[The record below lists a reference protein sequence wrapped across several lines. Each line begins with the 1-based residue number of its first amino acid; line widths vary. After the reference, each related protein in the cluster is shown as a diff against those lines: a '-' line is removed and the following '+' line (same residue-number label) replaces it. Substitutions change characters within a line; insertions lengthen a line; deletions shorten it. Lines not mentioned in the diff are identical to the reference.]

1 MAVTIGGVMRHCR
14 NYFEAGYLDD
24 DFTISSGALV
34 HPALA
39 DGRYIAITGSAFNDG
54 VHKIGTDMLMDESFN
69 GRVWVL
75 SPPAAFVDL
84 CAQITEYDTK
94 NPAGALQSES
104 FGNYSYTRAGDSSTG
119 GTATWQTAFSRQ
131 LQDYRKPI
139 SEVMV

>member
-1 MAVTIGGVMRHCR
+1 MAVTIGVVMRHCR

-119 GTATWQTAFSRQ
+119 GTATWQTAFARQ

>member
-1 MAVTIGGVMRHCR
+1 MAVTIGRVMRHCR
-14 NYFEAGYLDD
+14 NYFEAGYLDG

-34 HPALA
+34 HPALS

-54 VHKIGTDMLMDESFN
+54 VHKIGADTLIDESFN

-84 CAQITEYDTK
+84 CAQIAEYDTK

-104 FGNYSYTRAGDSSTG
+104 FGNYSYTRAGDSATG
-119 GTATWQTAFSRQ
+119 GTATWQTAFARQ
-131 LQDYRKPI
+131 LLDYQRLT
-139 SEVMV
+139 SEVMA